1 MAKSPWQRSVL
12 FWCQDQPDSHN
23 SLLGEGA
30 QERDTLFGFG
40 HIPRIDSGR
49 YKQINDLGR
58 GENCE
63 FCLYWEF
70 GDSSHRLVGENGE
83 NEVVPGS
90 KNGIGV

>member
-1 MAKSPWQRSVL
+1 MHGLQITPYYCSNISTFRILHVKNNAKSPWQRSVL

-63 FCLYWEF
+63 FCLY
-70 GDSSHRLVGENGE
+70 
-83 NEVVPGS
+83 
-90 KNGIGV
+90 